1 MQPIEIILAV
11 VTVLGSGAAFK
22 YYESRARLKSEE
34 RKAERLERKEEDPNT
49 LYRDDLKNRVE
60 EMDRA
65 LKEAHKELLALTE
78 KVAKLETENSFLR
91 REIDILKRN

>member
-1 MQPIEIILAV
+1 MDNSTQIVLAV
-11 VTVLGSGAAFK
+11 VTLLGSAGIWK
-22 YYESRARLKSEE
+22 YAEARL
-34 RKAERLERKEEDPNT
+34 RVKAELRKEEQSTNDT
-49 LYRDDLKNRVE
+49 VLYRDDLRNRVE
-60 EMDRA
+60 EMDKA

>member
-1 MQPIEIILAV
+1 MDNSTQIILAV
-11 VTVLGSGAAFK
+11 VTLLGSAGIWRYA
-22 YYESRARLKSEE
+22 ETRL
-34 RKAERLERKEEDPNT
+34 RVKAEQKKEEQSANDT
-49 LYRDDLKNRVE
+49 ILYRDDLRNRVE

-65 LKEAHKELLALTE
+65 LKEASQEILELTQ

>member
-1 MQPIEIILAV
+1 MDNSTQIILAV
-11 VTVLGSGAAFK
+11 VTLLGSAGIWK
-22 YYESRARLKSEE
+22 YAEARL
-34 RKAERLERKEEDPNT
+34 RVKAELRKEEQSSNDT
-49 LYRDDLKNRVE
+49 VLYRDDLKSRVE
-60 EMDRA
+60 EMDKA

>member
-1 MQPIEIILAV
+1 MENSTQIILAV
-11 VTVLGSGAAFK
+11 VTLLGSAGIWRYA
-22 YYESRARLKSEE
+22 ETRLKV
-34 RKAERLERKEEDPNT
+34 KAEQKKEEQSANDT
-49 LYRDDLKNRVE
+49 ILYRDDLKNRVE

>member
-1 MQPIEIILAV
+1 MDNGTQIILAV
-11 VTVLGSGAAFK
+11 VTLLGSAGIWRYA
-22 YYESRARLKSEE
+22 ETRL
-34 RKAERLERKEEDPNT
+34 RVKAEQKKEEQSANDT
-49 LYRDDLKNRVE
+49 ILYRDDLRNRVE

-65 LKEAHKELLALTE
+65 LKEASQEILELTQ

>member
-1 MQPIEIILAV
+1 MEPIEIILAV

-22 YYESRARLKSEE
+22 YYESKARIKS
-34 RKAERLERKEEDPNT
+34 AERLASKPEDVNT
-49 LYRDDLKNRVE
+49 LYRDDLKQRVE
-60 EMDRA
+60 DMDKA
-65 LKEAHKELLALTE
+65 LKQAHKELLELTQ

>member
-1 MQPIEIILAV
+1 METIEIVLAV

-22 YYESRARLKSEE
+22 YYESRAKIKS
-34 RKAERLERKEEDPNT
+34 AERLASQPEDVNT
-49 LYRDDLKNRVE
+49 LYRDDLKKRVE
-60 EMDRA
+60 EMDVA
-65 LKEAHKELLALTE
+65 LKQANQELLELTQ